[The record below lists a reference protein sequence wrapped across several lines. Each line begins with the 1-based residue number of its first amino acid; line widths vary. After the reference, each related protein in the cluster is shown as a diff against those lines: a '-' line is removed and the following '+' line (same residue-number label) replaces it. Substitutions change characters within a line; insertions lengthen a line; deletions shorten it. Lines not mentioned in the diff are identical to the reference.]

1 MTWLKGKKGEK
12 AHLGYN
18 VSFIL
23 MTFLIPFFMYLIMY
37 LLVQTVHK

>member
-1 MTWLKGKKGEK
+1 MTKRKKGEK

-23 MTFLIPFFMYLIMY
+23 MTFLIPFFMYLMY